1 MTPERSAP
9 PRIDPGVYTD
19 DYYRTSCH
27 GHEDFAESGGQRVG
41 ARFRKALALA
51 GDLRGARVLDAGCGR
66 AELVVQSARRGADAR
81 GIDYAQAA
89 VDIASHAIEDAGLA
103 GRARVE
109 RGDLM
114 ALEFDDAS
122 FDVAFLLDVVEHL
135 YPDELSR
142 ALGELRRVLR
152 PGGRLVVHTSPNTLL
167 QDVVYPHYTRRVNAI
182 ALKLSEIVG
191 FRDRLFTEFMLPSKR
206 EFPRG
211 KYEREVHINEQSAP
225 KLRAQ
230 LEGHGFRVERIEFW
244 EPPMDSYFDAW
255 QVNTDLLK
263 VLDLVRFLRPFSF
276 YPPLN
281 RFFCNHIWMT
291 AERA

>member
-1 MTPERSAP
+1 LTAEHTAQRV
-9 PRIDPGVYTD
+9 DPAVYTEH
-19 DYYRTSCH
+19 YYTTSCD
-27 GHEDFAESGGQRVG
+27 GHEDFTRAGGRRVG
-41 ARFRKALALA
+41 PRFRKALALA

-66 AELVVQSARRGADAR
+66 GELVVQAALRGAQAW
-81 GIDYAQAA
+81 GIDYAEAA
-89 VDIASHAIEDAGLA
+89 VEIASDAIAHAGIST
-103 GRARVE
+103 RAHVQ

-114 ALEFDDAS
+114 ALEFADGS
-122 FDVAFLLDVVEHL
+122 FDVAFMMDVVEHL
-135 YPDELSR
+135 YPDELTQ

-167 QDVVYPHYTRRVNAI
+167 QDVVYPHYTRRVHAI
-182 ALKLSEIVG
+182 ALKLSEITG

-211 KYEREVHINEQSAP
+211 KYECETHVNEQSAP
-225 KLRAQ
+225 KLRQQ
-230 LEGHGFRVERIEFW
+230 LEAGGWRVARIEFW
-244 EPPMDSYFDAW
+244 EPPMDSYFEKW

-263 VLDLVRFLRPFSF
+263 VLDLVRFLRPLSF

-291 AERA
+291 AEKT